1 VRDLTR
7 WIPQRS
13 GSCARV
19 AVPPLLAL
27 PPLLLAAPAHA
38 SGGELVLIPELPIVA
53 ALVIVF
59 VLLIFPVNALL
70 FKPVFR
76 VMDERAEKI
85 GGARRRA
92 ERLEQEAAAI
102 LSEYEGAVRGAREQA
117 EVDRRSLLD
126 AARAEHASL
135 TRSARAEAERE
146 LEHAREELARSLS
159 DARATV
165 RAGAEELAPLV
176 AERVLGRSLS

>member
-1 VRDLTR
+1 MIGT
-7 WIPQRS
+7 
-13 GSCARV
+13 
-19 AVPPLLAL
+19 
-27 PPLLLAAPAHA
+27 
-38 SGGELVLIPELPIVA
+38 LVVLFA
-53 ALVIVF
+53 
-59 VLLIFPVNALL
+59 LLIFPVNALL

-92 ERLEQEAAAI
+92 ERLEQEAETI
-102 LSEYEGAVRGAREQA
+102 LSNYEGAVREAREQA

-126 AARAEHASL
+126 AARFEHASL
-135 TRSARAEAERE
+135 TRAARTEAERE
-146 LEHAREELARSLS
+146 LEHAREELGRSLS
-159 DARATV
+159 DARATL

>member
-1 VRDLTR
+1 MIGT
-7 WIPQRS
+7 
-13 GSCARV
+13 
-19 AVPPLLAL
+19 
-27 PPLLLAAPAHA
+27 
-38 SGGELVLIPELPIVA
+38 LVVLFA
-53 ALVIVF
+53 
-59 VLLIFPVNALL
+59 LLIFPVNALL

-92 ERLEQEAAAI
+92 ERLEREAETI
-102 LSEYEGAVRGAREQA
+102 LSDYEGAVREAREQA

-126 AARAEHASL
+126 AARSEHASL
-135 TRSARAEAERE
+135 TRAARAEAERE
-146 LEHAREELARSLS
+146 LEHAREELGRSLS
-159 DARATV
+159 DARATL

>member
-1 VRDLTR
+1 MIGT
-7 WIPQRS
+7 
-13 GSCARV
+13 
-19 AVPPLLAL
+19 
-27 PPLLLAAPAHA
+27 
-38 SGGELVLIPELPIVA
+38 LVVLFA
-53 ALVIVF
+53 
-59 VLLIFPVNALL
+59 LLIFPVNALL

-92 ERLEQEAAAI
+92 ERLEREAETI
-102 LSEYEGAVRGAREQA
+102 LSNYEGAVREAREQA

-126 AARAEHASL
+126 AARSEHASL
-135 TRSARAEAERE
+135 TRAARTEAERE
-146 LEHAREELARSLS
+146 LEHAREELGRSLS
-159 DARATV
+159 DARATL

>member
-1 VRDLTR
+1 MIGT
-7 WIPQRS
+7 
-13 GSCARV
+13 
-19 AVPPLLAL
+19 
-27 PPLLLAAPAHA
+27 
-38 SGGELVLIPELPIVA
+38 LVVLFA
-53 ALVIVF
+53 
-59 VLLIFPVNALL
+59 LLIFPVNALL

-92 ERLEQEAAAI
+92 ERLEQEAETI
-102 LSEYEGAVRGAREQA
+102 LSNYEGAVREAREQA

-126 AARAEHASL
+126 AARFEHASL
-135 TRSARAEAERE
+135 TRAARTEAERE
-146 LEHAREELARSLS
+146 LKHAREELGRSLS
-159 DARATV
+159 DARATL